1 MKNNSI
7 SKLDLSSLLSN
18 PRYFSVLYPAVIMAD
33 RGPITG
39 LAMFRGIMGNT
50 YYKVYSELTRK
61 KDSRDIHSILRILDS
76 YILDPSIR
84 RTFLRLL
91 QNNLESRELKKHV
104 DVKPSIIN
112 RVLRVIEHLDQIY
125 SLFEKLYYY
134 TIRDPYEL
142 SIFLR
147 VPMKGIVYTEGLLS
161 RAKWLA
167 ELVSRGN
174 SIILSGPEFS
184 GRRTHLYM
192 TARILMSRYNYPV
205 INIYNTVS
213 MPRRI
218 PLIYSGANIRS
229 ILQLRDKLFLT
240 YTEKIDPSILEDFL
254 KDKLVI
260 IEQDEI
266 GKQLQVHDKIIL
278 IRASNGSFYTGDELH
293 KISFELDLPET
304 YDLYKLHLMEAVRRT
319 GLSEE
324 YDDLRQLIRRLISRF
339 FFTGRTIPLYSM
351 IYAANTSCGL
361 VTRGVVE
368 VIDKVVGGRGG
379 LGEALVRLAPRTYGL
394 PHPSWGI
401 IINDVLTGE
410 EYQEI
415 LKRFNE
421 LYTTLIALKTSIAI
435 KTKNSYEAI
444 ATALCMH
451 DAIINLCKKGFNKL
465 ILVSPIHYLDESIS
479 LDIVKIKNKLTT
491 IGIKQEDLYSII
503 NEYVMAKQ
511 YISPLGLEIDKYFE
525 LVNNQIINPGRN
537 IEEIF
542 RIFTTGEKTPI
553 LYALMNFTK
562 CNVPPD
568 LLAENYEKFPI
579 FFIQALGEEKAAI
592 IFKNPTPIIE
602 KAAHRG
608 EGSLALYLTGRI
620 QQLEKKMG
628 NTSLYYK
635 LLASLK
641 LHDYKKAKSLAYRL
655 IVKYEGLIRKGY
667 TEYLVPIFR
676 AYEALIWVLLSEG
689 NTAEAERL
697 YKEYT
702 RIIDSYGVLLPPMN
716 RNRVMAGLAI
726 IDHTMKNRI
735 IDNPT
740 EPWMYFANAH
750 IASRRNEESVLE
762 SIANWINEQFTRI
775 NLFNAKYVAD
785 TAILLLKNNI
795 PIKIDKPLHVAGKQG
810 KINPYVAYQYL
821 RIINAYLYYLL
832 RNDGEPPSE
841 LTSIISRL
849 GLEAKD
855 FGNWALLLLSIIYR
869 RLGLLC
875 MKKKK
880 LRRARKYFEESIRI
894 LKDINEFDND
904 FLSNQLN
911 MSRLWLEISKIMT
924 GDYETCYDNLKR
936 LKKHFIKGLYGL
948 LTSYWFT
955 VCLEKNG
962 MYRTG
967 YETVNE
973 LFMIEK
979 KDPYRKI
986 IYASLAYRLA
996 SRIHARLKNQYLKLI
1011 VDEIRKLSADRVDQ
1025 RLISR
1030 IMDLSSYAISIGE
1043 INDAKILMEA
1053 FISKII
1059 SDKENIRIISKNME
1073 VVYSLIELLHNLRE
1087 AIDETL
1093 MNRFMGLISSMNI
1106 TDERLAKN
1114 TLITL
1119 IITGRLEEADKY
1131 LKKSKKVLSKDEY
1144 RSFEMILNYRSANYK
1159 KAYKTSSKIKKVPD
1173 DPYLASWLH
1182 YIRAKSLW
1190 EKGKRDEAIDY
1201 FTKITSSSEKRISQ
1215 DIRGEAHLRIA
1226 EYFIDKKRFIEAYSH
1241 VVKALNIYEKQ
1252 VFGFRKLNR
1261 LEILSH
1267 LLRYAAII
1275 LRNISSYSMAQKIER
1290 EICTRLERYRKR
1302 LHPQIFHQFFSE
1314 IEELCTTR
1322 YR

>member
-1 MKNNSI
+1 MKNNNTG
-7 SKLDLSSLLSN
+7 KLDLSSLLSS

-39 LAMFRGIMGNT
+39 LTVFRGIMGNT
-50 YYKVYSELTRK
+50 YYKVYSVLTRK
-61 KDSRDIHSILRILDS
+61 KDSLDINSILRILDS

-91 QNNLESRELKKHV
+91 QNNLESRELKKYV
-104 DVKPSIIN
+104 DVKPSIVN
-112 RVLRVIEHLDQIY
+112 RVLRVIEHLDQVY

-161 RAKWLA
+161 RAKWFA
-167 ELVSRGN
+167 ELVSHGN
-174 SIILSGPEFS
+174 SLIISGPEFS

-213 MPRRI
+213 TPRRI
-218 PLIYSGANIRS
+218 PLIYSVANIRS

-254 KDKLVI
+254 KDKLVV
-260 IEQDEI
+260 IEQEEI
-266 GKQLQVHDKIIL
+266 GRQLQVHDKIIL
-278 IRASNGSFYTGDELH
+278 IRASNGSLYTGDELH

-304 YDLYKLHLMEAVRRT
+304 NDLYKLHVMEAVRRA

-324 YDDLRQLIRRLISRF
+324 YDDLRQLIKRLISRF

-368 VIDKVVGGRGG
+368 VIDKVVGGRGS

-394 PHPSWGI
+394 PHPSWGV
-401 IINDVLTGE
+401 IINDILAGI

-421 LYTTLIALKTSIAI
+421 LYTALIALKTSIAI

-451 DAIINLCKKGFNKL
+451 EAITNLCKKGFNKL
-465 ILVSPIHYLDESIS
+465 ILVSPVHYLDESIS
-479 LDIVKIKNKLTT
+479 LDIVKIKNKLST

-511 YISPLGLEIDKYFE
+511 YVSPLGLEIDKYFE

-542 RIFTTGEKTPI
+542 RILATGEKTPI
-553 LYALMNFTK
+553 LYVLTNFVK

-602 KAAHRG
+602 KVARRD
-608 EGSLALYLTGRI
+608 EGPLALYLTGRI
-620 QQLEKKMG
+620 QQLERKMG

-655 IVKYEGLIRKGY
+655 IVKYEELIRKGY
-667 TEYLVPIFR
+667 TEYLVPICR
-676 AYEALIWVLLSEG
+676 AYEALIWILLSEG
-689 NTAEAERL
+689 NMAEVERI

-702 RIIDSYGVLLPPMN
+702 RIMDSHGILLSPMN
-716 RNRVMAGLAI
+716 RNRITASLAI
-726 IDHTMKNRI
+726 IDHVMNNRI

-740 EPWMYFANAH
+740 EPWMYFANAY
-750 IASRRNEESVLE
+750 IASRRNEKNILE
-762 SIANWINEQFTRI
+762 PIANRINEQFTRI
-775 NLFNAKYVAD
+775 NIFNAKYLAD
-785 TAILLLKNNI
+785 TAILLLKNNV
-795 PIKIDKPLHVAGKQG
+795 PIKIDKLLQEARKKG
-810 KINPYVAYQYL
+810 KINPYIAYQYL
-821 RIINAYLYYLL
+821 RIINSYLYYLL
-832 RNDGEPPSE
+832 RNNMEPPSE

-869 RLGLLC
+869 RLGLLW
-875 MKKKK
+875 MKKP
-880 LRRARKYFEESIRI
+880 RRARKYFEESIRI
-894 LKDINEFDND
+894 LKDISEFDKD

-911 MSRLWLEISKIMT
+911 TSSLWLEISKIMT
-924 GDYETCYDNLKR
+924 GDYETCYDNLKK

-948 LTSYWFT
+948 LTTYWFT

-986 IYASLAYRLA
+986 IFASLAYRLA
-996 SRIHARLKNQYLKLI
+996 SRIHVRLKNQYLKLM
-1011 VDEIRKLSADRVDQ
+1011 VDEIRKLPTNRVDQ

-1053 FISKII
+1053 FINKII
-1059 SDKENIRIISKNME
+1059 SNKENIRIISKNME

-1114 TLITL
+1114 TLISL
-1119 IITGRLEEADKY
+1119 IITGRLEEAGKY

-1144 RSFEMILNYRSANYK
+1144 KSFEMILHYRSANYK
-1159 KAYKTSSKIKKVPD
+1159 KAYKTASKIKKVPE
-1173 DPYLASWLH
+1173 DPYLASWLY
-1182 YIRAKSLW
+1182 YIRAKSMW

-1201 FTKITSSSEKRISQ
+1201 YTRITGSSEKRISQ
-1215 DIRGEAHLRIA
+1215 DIRGEAHLRTA
-1226 EYFIDKKRFIEAYSH
+1226 EYLIDKKRFIEAYSH
-1241 VVKALNIYEKQ
+1241 VMKALNIYEKQ
-1252 VFGFRKLNR
+1252 VFGFRKLNK
-1261 LEILSH
+1261 LETLSH